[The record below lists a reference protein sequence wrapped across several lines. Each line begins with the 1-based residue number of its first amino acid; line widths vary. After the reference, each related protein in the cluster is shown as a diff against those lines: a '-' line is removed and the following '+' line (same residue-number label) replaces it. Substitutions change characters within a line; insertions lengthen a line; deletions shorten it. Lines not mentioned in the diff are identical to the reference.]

1 MSASVG
7 VIGVKVTSDG
17 ANKVSSRSES
27 NKNEVYV
34 WILNNEISFF
44 SEHFNLTFSKS
55 VLMYILLLYCT
66 GIYCVFLF
74 YNCR

>member
-1 MSASVG
+1 MSCLWLQASPGNLTQFEDILFTNNDMSASVG

-44 SEHFNLTFSKS
+44 S
-55 VLMYILLLYCT
+55 
-66 GIYCVFLF
+66 
-74 YNCR
+74 